1 MFLARQG
8 LVKIERPDWLVLMRL
23 DRTDPDSYFK
33 KSEFDEWFD
42 KHVEPINKMLE
53 EGVEV
58 YNDETLSDT
67 IWAYDMRP
75 EFVKDQTRKA
85 LLINIQPIV
94 KETAEDVLR
103 DILNADWDD
112 LGSDLH
118 DRAKAVS

>member
-1 MFLARQG
+1 M
-8 LVKIERPDWLVLMRL
+8 KIERPDWLVLMRP

-94 KETAEDVLR
+94 KETAEDVLS

-118 DRAKAVS
+118 DRAKAVLGEE